1 MGVTTKDLAKICG
14 VSRTT
19 ITRALHGTGSIKP
32 ETKQMILETAEK
44 MTQVCQFSART
55 RTNTDNR
62 TSVLSVQKTISI
74 QLAVLSPVSSDTCLL
89 ASVNLSLTSLKQC

>member
-14 VSRTT
+14 VSRAT

-44 MTQVCQFSART
+44 NGF
-55 RTNTDNR
+55 
-62 TSVLSVQKTISI
+62 IS
-74 QLAVLSPVSSDTCLL
+74 QTCLQE
-89 ASVNLSLTSLKQC
+89 VWLKGVSMTIGVIVVDLKNQYFSKMINAMEKKDD